1 MNSRIF
7 ADKGMVFLKKYNSYT
22 EREEL
27 LAHYGLET
35 IYILI
40 TKTIFVTIVSLLI
53 GITKEM
59 YIFILFY
66 GMLRIFASGMHLSRS
81 VLCTIISTIILVVFP
96 LLCIHAKIQ
105 LGLKIILLGIGIICF
120 GLFSPADTHKKPLIN
135 SKIRISLKIKSS
147 IVLLIYTLLTI
158 TIKNDYISNTI
169 VFSVVLQVILILPV
183 TYKMFNMPYNN
194 YLNYKEE

>member
-7 ADKGMVFLKKYNSYT
+7 ADKGIIFLKKYNTYT
-22 EREEL
+22 EKEEL

-40 TKTIFVTIVSLLI
+40 TKTIFVTIISLLI

-66 GMLRIFASGMHLSRS
+66 GLLRLFASGIHMKKSIY
-81 VLCTIISTIILVVFP
+81 CTIFSTIILIGFP
-96 LLCIHAKIQ
+96 LLSIYTTINY
-105 LGLKIILLGIGIICF
+105 GIKIIVLGIGIICF
-120 GLFSPADTHKKPLIN
+120 GLYSPADTHRKPLIN
-135 SKIRISLKIKSS
+135 SKKRYQLKIKSS
-147 IVLLIYTLLTI
+147 IVLFIYSILLTI
-158 TIKNDYISNTI
+158 IKDNFLSNVI
-169 VFSVVLQVILILPV
+169 VYSIVLETILILPI
-183 TYKMFNMPYNN
+183 TYKLFNMPYNN

>member
-7 ADKGMVFLKKYNSYT
+7 ADRGIIFLKKYNTYT

-59 YIFILFY
+59 YIFMLFY
-66 GMLRIFASGMHLSRS
+66 GMLRIPAAGIHMKKSIY
-81 VLCTIISTIILVVFP
+81 CTILSTIFLIGFP
-96 LLCIHAKIQ
+96 LLAIYTKINF
-105 LGLKIILLGIGIICF
+105 GIKIIIAGIGIVCF
-120 GLFSPADTHKKPLIN
+120 TLYSPADTHRKPLIN
-135 SKIRISLKIKSS
+135 SERRKKLKIRSLSTIFIYLILIFIIKDNFLSNNIIYS
-147 IVLLIYTLLTI
+147 IVLET
-158 TIKNDYISNTI
+158 
-169 VFSVVLQVILILPV
+169 ILIHPV
-183 TYKMFNMPYNN
+183 TYKLFNMPYNN